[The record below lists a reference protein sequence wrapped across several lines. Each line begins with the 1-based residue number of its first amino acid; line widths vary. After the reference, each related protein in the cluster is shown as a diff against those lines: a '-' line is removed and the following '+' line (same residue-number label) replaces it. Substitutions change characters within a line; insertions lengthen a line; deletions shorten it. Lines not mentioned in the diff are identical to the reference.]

1 LTIFTTLNPLTLKRF
16 KKILKWFFLVLLFLI
31 IAAYIFIRTPYGQ
44 NWIGQQVTKKLSKS
58 LGTKVTVKR
67 VSFSLLNNMHLEG
80 LMVEDKLGDT
90 ILYAGNASVRI
101 TDWFVFKKEAEL
113 KYIGLEDALIKFQRL
128 DSSGWRHQFVF
139 DFFGSSGSTEKKE
152 GGLKLNLKKAALKNV
167 TFVKKDKWLGDDLS
181 IQLNALDLDADKLN
195 LSGNQFEINSLII
208 DKPIVSIAN
217 YKKLKPSDTISVK
230 QIVDELIQPVSWN
243 KSKTLVKVGT
253 LKITNG
259 VFKTDKETIR
269 PPFDYFDGKH
279 ILFSDINV
287 TMDGASFV
295 GDTVYSKLI
304 LTAKERS
311 GLEVKNL
318 SANVKMTPQ
327 GMEFDKMLL
336 QTNRSTLRHYFSM
349 SYDDMSDMG
358 DFIHKVKLSAS
369 FDSTYI
375 DSDDIA
381 FFAPKLNSWKKKIIL
396 KGKVRGKV
404 DDLIGRDMVVQA
416 GNSTLLNGDITLT
429 GLPDINETFID
440 FKANHFKTTYSD
452 AVTIVPAL
460 RRITNPRLNR
470 IQYVNFKGS
479 FTGFIKDFV
488 TYGTIQTNLGT
499 VKSDLNMK
507 LPPGQQ
513 PVYAGNIETDD
524 FKLGEFLGD
533 NTLGSVSLKA
543 KLKGTGFIE
552 SKRNVLVDGN
562 ISHVDYKN
570 YRYKDIAINGRLDKK
585 MFEGTASIHDP
596 NVDLALDG
604 TIDFNK
610 KTPRFDL
617 RSNITTIDL
626 RKLGFTKDSVF
637 FKGNLDVNFD
647 GASIEDFVGT
657 ASISNA
663 ELINGSQR
671 LPFDSLVLN
680 STYESGVKKLTAVAN
695 EMQAAIEGDFKLN
708 ELSDATAYLL
718 NKYYPSYIKAPKKFP
733 AGQNFSFDIT
743 TYYVDEYLKLI
754 NPKLAGFNNSHFTG
768 RLNTYTSQLALNAY
782 LQQFQYGQYTF
793 DEVNI
798 TAAGNGDS
806 LLVTGG
812 TQKIHINDSLHIPF
826 AQFQIAAAND
836 ISKITINTGA
846 NQAVEK
852 ANINAVVKTFT
863 DGVDIEF
870 DPSDFTLNGKQWTV
884 DKDGVLRFRKNSAAD
899 GQLVISDGNQKI
911 ELVTER
917 SNVGNWSNL
926 KAKLTNINLAD
937 IQPYIMPKNR
947 LEGLLSGNILV
958 ENPGGNMKISSSDI
972 RTKHLRL
979 DNDSL
984 GEINAAVDYDKI
996 TKELK
1001 LKGSTANQENNL
1013 SFDGKIFIGD
1023 KEKERGN
1030 KIALKAKKFEIKI
1043 LERFLGNL
1051 FSNMQG
1057 YLTGDV
1063 DLEGAFK
1070 QLAITGKGRLEN
1082 AGLKINFTQCFYK
1095 IKDTEISLT
1104 PEEINLNGLVL
1115 TDTITKNAIYLR
1127 GGIDHNSF
1135 RDMLYDINIST
1146 RKPNTTDVANNKPV
1160 LLLNTTY
1167 KDNKQFYGK
1176 VFGTGSMT
1184 LVGPQ
1189 NNMYMKIDAVASEK
1203 DSSYVT
1209 LPPAASR
1216 ESGIADFLIERKY
1229 GREMTDADVA
1239 KSTTNIIYDVDITA
1253 NPAVTATVQIDE
1265 LTGDQVK
1272 GRGTGSLNIRS
1283 GTAEPLSLRGRFDI
1297 QEGDYLFT
1305 FQSIVK
1311 KPFKLKT
1318 GGNNYIM
1325 WDGDA
1330 YKAQVNID
1338 AYYEAVN
1345 VSFQPLADALSIS
1358 NSGLANERGN
1368 VYVVANMRGD
1378 LFKPDFSFKLDFPET
1393 NRIKN
1398 DPSLAISLQQ
1408 LESDINALNK
1418 QVAFLI
1424 VLNSFAPTSL
1434 DNSTYWSTTI
1444 VNNVTQSAYSSI
1456 SGLLFNEINK
1466 AINSAF
1472 SKIFNN
1478 KVGFNI
1484 TSSLYNRNLL
1494 EATNSNLAPNLD
1506 INIPISLSNR
1516 FNINVGQTIDLGY
1529 ANGNSTTDVLRWLP
1543 DVSLEWKLN
1552 EKGNLIASI
1561 FYRENNDF
1569 LTANANGSSGRAKRV
1584 GANISYRKE
1593 ANNFWELFFRRKNKD
1608 NNPPTAIDSTS
1619 SPAAK
1624 QE

>member
-1 LTIFTTLNPLTLKRF
+1 LFIFTKFNPPQLKRF
-16 KKILKWFFLVLLFLI
+16 KKILKWFFLILLFLI
-31 IAAYIFIRTPYGQ
+31 VAAYLFIRTPYGQ
-44 NWIGQQVTKKLSKS
+44 NWIGQLVTKKLSKS
-58 LGTKVTVKR
+58 LGTNVTVKR
-67 VSFSLLNNMHLEG
+67 VNFSLFNNMHLQG
-80 LMVEDKLGDT
+80 LMVADKKGDT
-90 ILYAGNASVRI
+90 ILYAGNATVHI
-101 TDWFVFKKEAEL
+101 TDWFVFKKEAAL
-113 KYIGLEDALIKFQRL
+113 KYIGLQDALIKLQRI
-128 DSSGWRHQFVF
+128 DSSEWRHQFLVH
-139 DFFGSSGSTEKKE
+139 FFESSGSSDKKE
-152 GGLKLNLKKAALKNV
+152 AGLKLNLKKASLKNV
-167 TFVKKDKWLGDDLS
+167 TFIKKDKWLGEDVS
-181 IQLNALDLDADKLN
+181 IQLGLLDLDADKLH
-195 LSGNQFEINSLII
+195 LSGNTFEVNAIRI
-208 DKPIVSIAN
+208 DNPIVSIAN
-217 YKKLKPSDTISVK
+217 YQKTKPSDTITVTQMVK
-230 QIVDELIQPVSWN
+230 EIIAPLSWN
-243 KSKTLVKVGT
+243 KSKTTVKIGN

-259 VFKTDKETIR
+259 VFKTDKGSGPIASQ
-269 PPFDYFDGKH
+269 YFDGKH
-279 ILFSDINV
+279 VHFSNINV
-287 TMDGASFV
+287 TMDGASFI
-295 GDTVYSKLI
+295 GDTVYSNLV

-311 GLEVKNL
+311 GFTIKNL
-318 SANVKMTPQ
+318 SAQVKMTPQ
-327 GMEFDKMLL
+327 GMQFDNLLL
-336 QTNRSTLRHYFSM
+336 QTNKSTLRHFFSM
-349 SYDDMSDMG
+349 GYDDISDMG
-358 DFIHKVKLSAS
+358 NFIHKVKLSAA
-369 FDSTYI
+369 FDSSYI

-381 FFAPKLNSWKKKIIL
+381 FFAPSLQNWKKKISL
-396 KGKVRGKV
+396 KGKIRGKV
-404 DDLIGRDMVVQA
+404 DDLVGRNLVVQA

-429 GLPDINETFID
+429 GLPNINETFID
-440 FKANHFKTTYSD
+440 FKANNFTTTYND
-452 AVTIVPAL
+452 AVTIIPAL
-460 RRITNPRLNR
+460 RRITNPRLSS

-499 VKSDLNMK
+499 VKSDVNMK
-507 LPPGQQ
+507 LPAGQ
-513 PVYAGNIETDD
+513 PPLYSGNIETTD
-524 FKLGEFLGD
+524 FKLGEFLNDRSVGA
-533 NTLGSVSLKA
+533 VSLKA
-543 KLKGTGFIE
+543 NIKGVGFTE
-552 SKRNVLVDGN
+552 AKRNVLVEGN
-562 ISHVDYKN
+562 ISQLDYNN
-570 YRYKDIAINGRLDKK
+570 YRYKNIALNGRLDKK
-585 MFEGTASIHDP
+585 MFQGTASIQDP
-596 NVDLALDG
+596 NVNLALDG

-610 KTPRFDL
+610 KIPRFDL
-617 RSNITTIDL
+617 RSSITTLDL
-626 RKLGFTKDSVF
+626 KKLGFTKDSVL
-637 FKGNLDVNFD
+637 FKGTLDVNFE
-647 GASIEDFVGT
+647 GTAIENFIGT
-657 ASISNA
+657 ASIKNA
-663 ELINGSQR
+663 ELINNTQV
-671 LPFDSLVLN
+671 LPFDSLYLR
-680 STYESGVKKLTAVAN
+680 SYYEEGVKKLTASAN
-695 EMQAAIEGDFKLN
+695 EFQAAIAGDFKIN
-708 ELSDATAYLL
+708 ELPFATAYLL
-718 NKYYPSYIKAPKKFP
+718 NKFYPSYIKAPKKFP

-743 TYYVDEYLKLI
+743 TYYVDEYLKLL
-754 NPKLAGFNNSHFTG
+754 NPRLAGFNNSHFSG
-768 RLNTYTSQLALNAY
+768 KLNTYTSQLALNAY

-793 DEVNI
+793 DEVTIN
-798 TAAGNGDS
+798 ANGNADS
-806 LLVTGG
+806 LLITGG

-826 AQFQIAAAND
+826 AQFHIAAAKD
-836 ISKITINTGA
+836 VSRVTINTGA

-852 ANINAVVKTFT
+852 ANLNAIVKTFS

-870 DPSDFTLNGKQWTV
+870 EPSDFTLNGKQWTI
-884 DKDGVLRFRKNSAAD
+884 DKDGVLRFRKNTAAD
-899 GQLVISDGNQKI
+899 GQLVISDGIQKI
-911 ELVTER
+911 ELVTQ
-917 SNVGNWSNL
+917 SSSVGNWSNL

-937 IQPYIMPKNR
+937 IQPYLLPKNR
-947 LEGLLSGNILV
+947 LEGLLSGNIVV
-958 ENPGGNMKISSSDI
+958 ENPGGEMNISSPDLQVQ
-972 RTKHLRL
+972 HLRL

-984 GEINAAVDYDKI
+984 GEINASIDYNKL

-1001 LKGSTANQENNL
+1001 LNGSTANQENNL

-1023 KEKERGN
+1023 KAKEKEN

-1070 QLAITGKGRLEN
+1070 QLAITGKGRLQE

-1095 IKDTEISLT
+1095 INDTEISLT

-1127 GGIDHNSF
+1127 GGIDHHSF

-1146 RKPNTTDVANNKPV
+1146 RKPNTTDAANNKPV

-1216 ESGIADFLIERKY
+1216 ETGIADFLIEKKY

-1265 LTGDQVK
+1265 LTGDQVR

-1311 KPFKLKT
+1311 KPFKLRS
-1318 GGNNYIM
+1318 GSNNYIM

-1338 AYYEAVN
+1338 AYYEAIN
-1345 VSFQPLADALSIS
+1345 VSFSPLADALSLS

-1398 DPSLAISLQQ
+1398 DPSLAISIQQ
-1408 LESDINALNK
+1408 LESDINLLNK

-1424 VLNSFAPTSL
+1424 VLNSFAPASI
-1434 DNSTYWSTTI
+1434 DNSNYWSSTL

-1456 SGLLFNEINK
+1456 SGLLFNEITK

-1494 EATNSNLAPNLD
+1494 EASNGNLAPNLD

-1529 ANGNSTTDVLRWLP
+1529 ANGNSTADVLRWLP

-1552 EKGNLIASI
+1552 ERGNLIASI

-1593 ANNFWELFFRRKNKD
+1593 ANSFWELFLRKKSKAEKLSIPAA
-1608 NNPPTAIDSTS
+1608 NPP
-1619 SPAAK
+1619 K
-1624 QE
+1624 E